1 MHTETLIAGAG
12 LGGLSLAHALQRKG
26 TACLL
31 VEARDRVGGRILTL
45 ESTHAGIG
53 TALADIGP
61 SWIWPGQARVESLLQ
76 QFDIDT
82 FEQYSSGRLV
92 FQDESGQVRRDL
104 EFSTM
109 AGSLRIAGGLARLTR
124 TLASR
129 LPPDCLQLSH
139 RVTRIERRDQEYQV
153 TLEHAHGSSQVLARN
168 VVLAIPPRVVV
179 QHIEF
184 EPALPAG
191 VVDDLQSIPTW
202 MAGQAKLFA
211 LYPKPFWR
219 AAGLSG
225 DAISHLGPLVE
236 IHDASPADAEYGAL
250 FGFVG
255 VPVGAPLRVPA
266 SLTAAARTQLET
278 LFGPAAANPLDILLK
293 DWAEDDCTATAADG
307 NSSAHPQYRMPASLA
322 GLADQGLIFASSEM
336 APQFGGFIEG
346 ALEAAE
352 NASLRL
358 S

>member
-1 MHTETLIAGAG
+1 MQTEILIAGAG
-12 LGGLSLAHALQRKG
+12 LGGLSLAHALQQKG
-26 TACLL
+26 IACLL

-45 ESTHAGIG
+45 ESSYDGIG

-76 QFDIDT
+76 QLDIGT
-82 FEQYSSGRLV
+82 FEQYSTGRLV

-109 AGSLRIAGGLARLTR
+109 AGSLRVEGGIARLTR
-124 TLASR
+124 ALASR
-129 LPPDCLQLSH
+129 LPLDCLQLSH
-139 RVTRIERRDQEYQV
+139 RVTRIEQRDQGYRV
-153 TLEHAHGSSQVLARN
+153 TLEYERGSRQVLARN
-168 VVLAIPPRVVV
+168 VVLAIPPRVIV

-191 VVDDLQSIPTW
+191 IVDDLQSIPTW

-211 LYPKPFWR
+211 LYPQPFWR

-236 IHDASPADAEYGAL
+236 IHDASPANAEYGAL

-255 VPVGAPLRVPA
+255 VPVGAPLRAPA
-266 SLTAAARTQLET
+266 SLAAAARAQLLT

-293 DWAEDDCTATAADG
+293 DWADDDCTATAADG
-307 NSSAHPQYRMPASLA
+307 NSSAHPQYGMPASLA

-336 APQFGGFIEG
+336 AAQFGGFIEG